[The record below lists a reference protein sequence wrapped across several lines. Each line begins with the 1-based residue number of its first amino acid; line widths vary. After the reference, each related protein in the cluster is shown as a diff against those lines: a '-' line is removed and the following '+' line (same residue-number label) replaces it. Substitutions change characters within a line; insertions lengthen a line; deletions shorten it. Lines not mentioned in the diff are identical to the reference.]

1 MNKFLL
7 MTTALA
13 LYVMSCENSGTTV
26 DISLFESSSSVLK
39 SSSSSVNITHSS
51 SSVKVSSSSVLENY
65 SSVAQSSSSTIASS
79 SSVITSS
86 SSAVISSSS
95 EASSSSVCSAGF
107 VADANTLYLEDF
119 ETTPAEGSLVKGI
132 CGNALSLEPG
142 ESEKLN
148 ISLTDSLDAGTVQF
162 WFRPGDEFSSDTTR
176 VLLGTDQARLLFYYA
191 NGSLYFQKNITDH
204 YVYVSAAVA
213 FENGWNL
220 VAAQWGNDHVDLYLN
235 DILLNTKNTTAYGYQ
250 PYSSDPSVDPIL
262 VGEKTYCCISTP
274 GVADAMSTSGDF
286 DQLRI
291 SNIQRY
297 EE

>member
-7 MTTALA
+7 MTTAFA
-13 LYVMSCENSGTTV
+13 LYVTSCENSGTRV
-26 DISLFESSSSVLK
+26 DIFLFESSSSVVK

-65 SSVAQSSSSTIASS
+65 SSVAQSSSSI
-79 SSVITSS
+79 ITSS
-86 SSAVISSSS
+86 SSDVSSSN
-95 EASSSSVCSAGF
+95 ACSTGF
-107 VADANTLYLEDF
+107 AADANTLYLEDF
-119 ETTPAEGSLVKGI
+119 ETAPAEGSLVKGI

-142 ESEKLN
+142 ESEELN

-162 WFRPGDEFSSDTTR
+162 WFRPGDEFFSDTTR

-191 NGSLYFQKNITDH
+191 NGSLYFQKNITDY

-213 FENGWNL
+213 FKNGWNL
-220 VAAQWGNDHVDLYLN
+220 VAAQWGNDHISLYLN
-235 DILLNTKNTTAYGYQ
+235 DILLNTKNTPAYGYQ
-250 PYSSDPSVDPIL
+250 PYSSDSSLNPIL
-262 VGEKTYCCISTP
+262 VGKKTYCCINIP
-274 GVADAMSTSGDF
+274 GVANAMSTAGDF

>member
-1 MNKFLL
+1 MHKVFLFGL
-7 MTTALA
+7 TLI
-13 LYVMSCENSGTTV
+13 VSFIFFGCDENGTEV
-26 DISLFESSSSVLK
+26 NISFLESSSSNASL
-39 SSSSSVNITHSS
+39 S
-51 SSVKVSSSSVLENY
+51 SSVKM
-65 SSVAQSSSSTIASS
+65 QSSSSQGFYSSTFTSSSSTKASS
-79 SSVITSS
+79 SSIIT
-86 SSAVISSSS
+86 SSSS
-95 EASSSSVCSAGF
+95 EASSSSVCSVGF
-107 VADANTLYLEDF
+107 LADANTLYLEDF
-119 ETTPAEGSLVKGI
+119 ETTPTEGTLVKGI
-132 CGNALSLEPG
+132 CGNALSLKPG
-142 ESEKLN
+142 ESGELN

-162 WFRPGDEFSSDTTR
+162 WFRPGDEFFSDTTR

-204 YVYVSAAVA
+204 YVYVSAVVA

-274 GVADAMSTSGDF
+274 GVANAMSTSGDF

-297 EE
+297 VE